1 MESLKRLEPVGLLLL
16 ILGALNWAVIAL
28 FNDNVL
34 ADALGN
40 GTVRDVGYCVVGFAA
55 LMFVPRLFEELRLED
70 RMHIGRPIH
79 PRGT

>member
-1 MESLKRLEPVGLLLL
+1 MESLKRLEPLGLLVL
-16 ILGALNWAVIAL
+16 ILGGLNWAVIAL

-34 ADALGN
+34 SDVLGN

-55 LMFVPRLFEELRLED
+55 LVFIPRLLAMTSLED
-70 RMHIGRPIH
+70 RIHIGPMH